1 MRAALTAI
9 ALAITGGSLAA
20 HGDQADDGA
29 RSAQAGTNA
38 STATNAEQPASADE
52 SSRAQEPPLIAY
64 ALELLESDSKPQH
77 AAIADLRAVNFE
89 MSRHPPPAGNDCAHT
104 LGASRFADQ
113 YAELAS
119 IQFSLGDYEAA
130 IKADESA
137 LDCMPRDA
145 SFHAS
150 IASANLSLGRI
161 AEARAAVER
170 GYAIDPDNRSIQDVR
185 ARVDFVQ
192 ERWADATA
200 RFRLATVSA
209 ESRDLVDYHECF
221 FWLAQRRAGVLH
233 PELPPP
239 PAEASAVKKRWPMP
253 VLGLLEGELTE
264 SALVQAIR
272 DDATGEQRREWLT
285 EALFYVGE
293 LRLAEGDVETARRH
307 FASVVNLHVLNF
319 VEFGMARAE
328 LARMRER
335 GEVAGKATSAE

>member
-9 ALAITGGSLAA
+9 ALAICCGSLAA
-20 HGDQADDGA
+20 H
-29 RSAQAGTNA
+29 
-38 STATNAEQPASADE
+38 AEPAPANEPSLDH
-52 SSRAQEPPLIAY
+52 EPPLIAY
-64 ALELLESDSKPQH
+64 ALELIDSDSKPQH
-77 AAIADLRAVNFE
+77 SAIADLRAANFE
-89 MSRHPPPAGNDCAHT
+89 MSRHPPPPGNDCAHT

-130 IKADESA
+130 IRADESA

-150 IASANLSLGRI
+150 IASANLSLGRV
-161 AEARAAVER
+161 ADARAAVER
-170 GYAIDPDNRSIQDVR
+170 GHAIDPDNDSIQDVR

-200 RFRLATVSA
+200 RFRLATVSGKP
-209 ESRDLVDYHECF
+209 RDFVDYHECF
-221 FWLAQRRAGVLH
+221 FWLAQRRAGVPH
-233 PELPPP
+233 PELPPLAGEP
-239 PAEASAVKKRWPMP
+239 GDRKNRWPLP
-253 VLGLLEGELTE
+253 VLELLKGELTE
-264 SALVQAIR
+264 DALVQVIR
-272 DDATGEQRREWLT
+272 DDAKGDQQREWLT

-307 FASVVNLHVLNF
+307 FASVVNLRVLNF
-319 VEFGMARAE
+319 VEYGMARAE

-335 GEVAGKATSAE
+335 AEVAGKASAAER